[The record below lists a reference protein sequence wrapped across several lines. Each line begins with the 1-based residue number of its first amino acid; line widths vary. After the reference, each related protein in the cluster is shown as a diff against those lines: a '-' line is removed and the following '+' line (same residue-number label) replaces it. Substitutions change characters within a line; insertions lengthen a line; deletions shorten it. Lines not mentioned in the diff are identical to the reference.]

1 MAKVLQFAH
10 MKWLTSY
17 LIKPPMDKE
26 NFRIYSSETAK
37 MAAILTYGNC
47 MGQRGDSKS
56 LKIVVWGYYS

>member
-1 MAKVLQFAH
+1 
-10 MKWLTSY
+10 
-17 LIKPPMDKE
+17 MDKE